1 MATPSRSLADDI
13 RGRSDAQLI
22 DLVLARP
29 DLARPAPADL
39 TSLAARAGTRASVQR
54 AVEALDRGHLQ
65 VLEAVVMAG
74 DAADRAAL
82 LHLLGTDDVT
92 TVDDIVEDLWRAAL
106 LWRGADG
113 DHVVRTVP
121 DVLGPSVAGL
131 GAPMRELHPS
141 AAPEHLDPERIAA
154 TIAEAPDD
162 SRAML
167 ERMTWGPAFG
177 VLPTATPG
185 RTTARWL
192 LEHHL
197 LVPVA
202 ADRVALPREV
212 GLVLRDG
219 RLHRRL
225 ELTPPP
231 VETRSVSL
239 VDAAAGGAASECLT
253 HLDELAAAWGA
264 EPPRVLRAGG
274 LSVRDLRVTQMALDV
289 EPEHTAFVV
298 ELAYAAG
305 LVADDGEVVPVWA
318 PTSEIDEWS
327 SSEAGHRWATLAL
340 AWLASTRAPHLVGR
354 RGTGTGPA
362 NALGPDVQWPAIR
375 TIRRE
380 VLRELASLAVGTA
393 PAADSLRERLA
404 WRRPNRAAAVLDE
417 AVEAVLREAEWL
429 GVTGRGA
436 LSEAGRALIGRSP
449 GSTASEQR
457 RKVGTR
463 PSQASS
469 AHEPAAITRS
479 SAHEPAGDTPAPG
492 APEAGVGSVDDVAA
506 AMSAHLPSPVDH
518 ILVQADLTAVAPGPL
533 VGGLGSFMRLAA
545 DVESRGGAT
554 VYRFTPESVRRALDA
569 GWTAAD
575 FTETVRRS
583 SRTPVPQPLEYLVS
597 DVARQARPDA
607 HRRRGGIHPLRRR
620 GGARHDARLTRPGA
634 AAAAP
639 TRADGARVVGRPP
652 RARRPVARP
661 RLRARARG
669 AGRQRRARRG
679 TPPARRLPPAR
690 SRADVHPSTTPTPR
704 RSSTGCGR
712 PRRRPTSGAPTTI
725 PTRPAHPGDGP
736 RRDPVAAARRG
747 GRPARRV
754 DRLLRPARRDDPPPH
769 PPAARRGR
777 PGAGHRRVW
786 ARDVLLR
793 APHHRRHPRDL
804 TPRKAS
810 RSSSGHPLSPPPS
823 SGHRLWDDD
832 GRQATDRGIVGP
844 PRLASRRPA
853 GREDWPLDG

>member
-1 MATPSRSLADDI
+1 MASTSRSLADDV

-65 VLEAVVMAG
+65 VLEALVVAG
-74 DAADRAAL
+74 DAADGGDL
-82 LHLLGTDDVT
+82 LRLLGTEDAT
-92 TVDDIVEDLWRAAL
+92 TVETLVEDLWRSAL
-106 LWRGADG
+106 VWRGADG
-113 DHVVRTVP
+113 HHVVRTVP
-121 DVLGPSVAGL
+121 EVLGTSVAGL
-131 GAPMRELHPS
+131 GAPMRELRPS
-141 AAPEHLDPERIAA
+141 APAEHSSPEHVAA
-154 TIAEAPDD
+154 VIAEAPDD
-162 SRAML
+162 ARAML

-197 LVPVA
+197 LVPVS

-219 RLHRRL
+219 RLHRAA
-225 ELTPPP
+225 ELTPPA
-231 VETRSVSL
+231 VEARSVSL

-274 LSVRDLRVTQMALDV
+274 LSVRDLRLAQAALDLD
-289 EPEHTAFVV
+289 PEHTAFVV

-318 PTSEIDEWS
+318 PTSEIDDWS

-354 RGTGTGPA
+354 RSTGTGPA

-375 TIRRE
+375 GIRRE
-380 VLRELASLAVGTA
+380 VLRELASLEPGSA
-393 PAADSLRERLA
+393 PAPTSLRERLA
-404 WRRPNRAAAVLDE
+404 WRRPNRSAGVLDE
-417 AVEAVLREAEWL
+417 AVDAVLREAEWL

-436 LSEAGRALIGRSP
+436 LSQAGRALVPPPGRP
-449 GSTASEQR
+449 ADA
-457 RKVGTR
+457 TR
-463 PSQASS
+463 
-469 AHEPAAITRS
+469 AAY
-479 SAHEPAGDTPAPG
+479 AG
-492 APEAGVGSVDDVAA
+492 EAGSEPTLLDRAAA

-583 SRTPVPQPLEYLVS
+583 SRTPLPQPLEYLVS
-597 DVARQARPDA
+597 DVAR
-607 HRRRGGIHPLRRR
+607 
-620 GGARHDARLTRPGA
+620 RHGQTRIGGA
-634 AAAAP
+634 AAY
-639 TRADGARVVGRPP
+639 V
-652 RARRPVARP
+652 
-661 RLRARARG
+661 
-669 AGRQRRARRG
+669 
-679 TPPARRLPPAR
+679 R
-690 SRADVHPSTTPTPR
+690 S
-704 RSSTGCGR
+704 
-712 PRRRPTSGAPTTI
+712 
-725 PTRPAHPGDGP
+725 
-736 RRDPVAAARRG
+736 
-747 GRPARRV
+747 
-754 DRLLRPARRDDPPPH
+754 DDES
-769 PPAARRGR
+769 
-777 PGAGHRRVW
+777 
-786 ARDVLLR
+786 VL
-793 APHHRRHPRDL
+793 D
-804 TPRKAS
+804 TM
-810 RSSSGHPLSPPPS
+810 
-823 SGHRLWDDD
+823 
-832 GRQATDRGIVGP
+832 
-844 PRLASRRPA
+844 LASRELA
-853 GREDWPLDG
+853 PLRLRRLAPTVLVS

>member
-13 RGRSDAQLI
+13 RGRSDAELI

-65 VLEAVVMAG
+65 VLEAVVVAG
-74 DAADRAAL
+74 DAAERSVL
-82 LHLLGTDDVT
+82 LHLLGTDDAG
-92 TVDDIVEDLWRAAL
+92 TVDAIVQDLWRSAL
-106 LWRGADG
+106 VWRGVDG

-121 DVLGPSVAGL
+121 EVLGTAVAGL
-131 GAPMRELHPS
+131 GAPMRELRPS
-141 AAPEHLDPERIAA
+141 SPPEHADPDRIRA
-154 TIAEAPDD
+154 TVAEAPDD

-177 VLPTATPG
+177 VLPAAAPG

-197 LVPVA
+197 LVPVST
-202 ADRVALPREV
+202 DRVALPREV
-212 GLVLRDG
+212 GLVLREG
-219 RLHRRL
+219 RLHRST
-225 ELTPPP
+225 ELTPPDIEARP
-231 VETRSVSL
+231 VSL

-264 EPPRVLRAGG
+264 DPPRVLRAGG
-274 LSVRDLRVTQMALDV
+274 LSVRDLRVTQMSLDLD
-289 EPEHTAFVV
+289 PEHTAFVV

-327 SSEAGHRWATLAL
+327 SSEAGHRWATLAV
-340 AWLASTRAPHLVGR
+340 AWLGSTRAPHLVGR

-375 TIRRE
+375 AIRRE
-380 VLRELASLAVGTA
+380 VLRELASLEPGRA
-393 PAADSLRERLA
+393 PDHASLRERLA
-404 WRRPNRAAAVLDE
+404 WRRPNRSAAVLDE
-417 AVEAVLREAEWL
+417 AVEAVLRESEWL

-436 LSEAGRALIGRSP
+436 LSEAGRALVAPLLPLLPAVRGDRATQAGGANTSNGKRAARGRGDRASGP
-449 GSTASEQR
+449 GGGITSTEQ
-457 RKVGTR
+457 
-463 PSQASS
+463 
-469 AHEPAAITRS
+469 
-479 SAHEPAGDTPAPG
+479 TP
-492 APEAGVGSVDDVAA
+492 PEAGAVAEAVAA

-583 SRTPVPQPLEYLVS
+583 SRTPVPQPLEYLVA
-597 DVARQARPDA
+597 DVARKHGQ
-607 HRRRGGIHPLRRR
+607 
-620 GGARHDARLTRPGA
+620 TRIGGA
-634 AAAAP
+634 AAYIRSDDEAVLDTMLASRDLTPLRLRRLAP
-639 TRADGARVVGRPP
+639 TVLVSSADPRVLVDLLRDNGFAPVHEGQDGTVVHAETPRRTGRFTPP
-652 RARRPVARP
+652 RSRPDGLARRPALHPDAR
-661 RLRARARG
+661 RRAARG
-669 AGRQRRARRG
+669 RGDGRPAARRG
-679 TPPARRLPPAR
+679 R
-690 SRADVHPSTTPTPR
+690 D
-704 RSSTGCGR
+704 
-712 PRRRPTSGAPTTI
+712 

-736 RRDPVAAARRG
+736 RRDPVAAA
-747 GRPARRV
+747 
-754 DRLLRPARRDDPPPH
+754 
-769 PPAARRGR
+769 
-777 PGAGHRRVW
+777 
-786 ARDVLLR
+786 
-793 APHHRRHPRDL
+793 
-804 TPRKAS
+804 
-810 RSSSGHPLSPPPS
+810 
-823 SGHRLWDDD
+823 
-832 GRQATDRGIVGP
+832 
-844 PRLASRRPA
+844 
-853 GREDWPLDG
+853 